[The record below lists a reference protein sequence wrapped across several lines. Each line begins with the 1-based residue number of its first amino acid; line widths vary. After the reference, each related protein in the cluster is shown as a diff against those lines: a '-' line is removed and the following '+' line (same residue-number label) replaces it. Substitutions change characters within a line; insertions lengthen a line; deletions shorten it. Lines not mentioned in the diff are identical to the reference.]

1 MISDGLLAAARAL
14 RYWETRQ
21 QVLAHNLA
29 NVDTPGF
36 KGERVFARLMED
48 RLVEAHAA
56 TDMSTGPLSPT
67 GRPLDLALEGPGFF
81 VVETPDGER
90 LTRGG
95 AMRIDES
102 GRLVTEAGYPL
113 LGDNGPLVLPP
124 GTVDIDQTGMVR
136 VDGREIGR
144 LRVEAAPEG
153 VTLLR
158 EAGGLYRPDA
168 LRIPMDP
175 ARRKVRQGM
184 IEASNVSAIE
194 SMVDMLTVQRS
205 FAAVQNSVRVID
217 EVMATV
223 ANDLGRVG

>member
-1 MISDGLLAAARAL
+1 MMSDGLLAAARAL

-56 TDMSTGPLSPT
+56 TDMSTGALTPT

-81 VVETPDGER
+81 VVDTPDGDR

-95 AMRIDES
+95 AMRIDEA
-102 GRLVTEAGYPL
+102 GRLVTESGDPL
-113 LGDNGPLVLPP
+113 LGESGPLVLPP
-124 GTVDIDQTGMVR
+124 GTVEIDASGVVR
-136 VDGREIGR
+136 VDGRQIGR
-144 LRVEAAPEG
+144 LRVEAAPAG
-153 VTLLR
+153 VTLVR

-175 ARRKVRQGM
+175 DARTVRQGM
-184 IEASNVSAIE
+184 LESSNVSPIE
-194 SMVDMLTVQRS
+194 AMVDMLTVQRS